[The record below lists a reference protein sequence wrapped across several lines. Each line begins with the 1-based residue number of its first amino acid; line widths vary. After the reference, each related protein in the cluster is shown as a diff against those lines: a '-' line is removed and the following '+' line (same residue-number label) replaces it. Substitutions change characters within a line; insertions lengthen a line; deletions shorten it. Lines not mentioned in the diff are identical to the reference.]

1 MSSEGPLAKA
11 RRSEAEE
18 AKRFGIILAILL
30 AAWGGWLLWRH
41 RSTGAWVAF
50 SVGTL
55 ALLISR
61 VLPSAWLRFFRL
73 WMKFAE
79 VLSWVMTRVILSL
92 CFYLVVTPIGL
103 ALRAFGKRPLDLR
116 FKDDKPSYWV
126 DKPESEYTLERYR
139 KVF

>member
-1 MSSEGPLAKA
+1 MAKA
-11 RRSEAEE
+11 RRTEAQE
-18 AKRFGIILAILL
+18 AKRFAIIVTILL

-41 RSTGAWVAF
+41 RSTGAWIAF
-50 SVGTL
+50 SGGAIALVMSL
-55 ALLISR
+55 ALQPI
-61 VLPSAWLRFFRL
+61 WLRFFRL

-103 ALRAFGKRPLDLR
+103 AMRLFGKRPLDLR
-116 FKDDKPSYWV
+116 FKDGKPSYWV
-126 DKPESEYTLERYR
+126 DKPEGEYTLDRYR

>member
-1 MSSEGPLAKA
+1 MAKA
-11 RRSEAEE
+11 RRTEVQE
-18 AKRFGIILAILL
+18 AKRFGIIVAILL

-41 RSTGAWVAF
+41 RSTGAWFAF
-50 SVGTL
+50 SGGAL
-55 ALLISR
+55 ALLLSLALQP
-61 VLPSAWLRFFRL
+61 VWLRFFRL

-103 ALRAFGKRPLDLR
+103 ALRLFGKRPLDLR
-116 FKDDKPSYWV
+116 FKDGKPSYWV
-126 DKPESEYTLERYR
+126 DKPEGDYTLDRYR